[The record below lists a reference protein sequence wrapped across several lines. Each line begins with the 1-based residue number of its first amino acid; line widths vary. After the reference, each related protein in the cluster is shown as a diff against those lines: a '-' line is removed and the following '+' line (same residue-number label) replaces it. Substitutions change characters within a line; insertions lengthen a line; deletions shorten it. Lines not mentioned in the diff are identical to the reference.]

1 MVWQNKRAGRRQK
14 IRPNKQQTMF
24 CQQRCPSGLE
34 YLGNIFLLGLTT
46 LVGELVDVRAA
57 SALEILLEPFQGE
70 TGTSL
75 EQDILAAGLGDTVGN
90 IDLLDLA
97 DLENFTEQN
106 NIQQFE

>member
-1 MVWQNKRAGRRQK
+1 MVWQNKRVGRRQK
-14 IRPNKQQTMF
+14 LCSNKQQTMF

-46 LVGELVDVRAA
+46 LVSELVDLRAA
-57 SALEILLEPFQGE
+57 SALETLLEPFQGE
-70 TGTSL
+70 NGTSL

-97 DLENFTEQN
+97 EQT
-106 NIQQFE
+106 NIQQF